1 MYDWVLS
8 EVDATFL
15 LCYFCLNGE
24 NCAFPFSL
32 FCNKTIVLGPREH
45 KAAVMRIH
53 YQIINKCANTSISL
67 QVFVL
72 YSSDN
77 PLWGSMRKHRSISP
91 GIWKITEMS
100 TQVSENAALTEW
112 ESRGHKTKRGEENK
126 RTERKQKR
134 LSQ

>member
-72 YSSDN
+72 WQSS
-77 PLWGSMRKHRSISP
+77 LRYHEKASIHQPWNMKNNRDVNTSF
-91 GIWKITEMS
+91 WKCS
-100 TQVSENAALTEW
+100 TYWV
-112 ESRGHKTKRGEENK
+112 
-126 RTERKQKR
+126 RKQRAQNKER
-134 LSQ
+134 RREQTNWEKTEKAKSIR